1 MLVVVMIYIDDALE
15 DNKEEEVIVV
25 VVVFC
30 CRLRQMCADAYSHP
44 LESLYDNRRILPSRS
59 AY

>member
-15 DNKEEEVIVV
+15 DNKEKEVI
-25 VVVFC
+25 VVFC